1 MNDLIGKLAEAHPAT
16 FFLAGADRRPL
27 KIGIHR
33 DLAAAKTLSCRQL
46 KRALAQY
53 TGSLGYL
60 SNMRENAPRVG
71 LDGRPAG
78 TVTAEQELDAIAKVL
93 RIEAE
98 NAAAWQRA
106 WENRRKPQE
115 RRSPAC
121 TPEVKTSSD
130 PPKPQPAPSQR
141 VGLYGLKAA
150 WQARQA
156 AKEAAE

>member
-1 MNDLIGKLAEAHPAT
+1 MNDQIGKLVEAHPAT
-16 FFLAGADRRPL
+16 FFLVGADRRPL

-33 DLAAAKTLSCRQL
+33 DLAAAKTLSARQL
-46 KRALAQY
+46 KRALVRY

-60 SNMRENAPRVG
+60 SNMREGAPRIG
-71 LDGRPAG
+71 LDGQPAG
-78 TVTAEQELDAIAKVL
+78 AVTAEEELHAIAKVL
-93 RIEAE
+93 KIEAE

-106 WENRRKPQE
+106 RRKSQE

-130 PPKPQPAPSQR
+130 PPKPQPALSQR
-141 VGLYGLKAA
+141 VGLSGLKAA